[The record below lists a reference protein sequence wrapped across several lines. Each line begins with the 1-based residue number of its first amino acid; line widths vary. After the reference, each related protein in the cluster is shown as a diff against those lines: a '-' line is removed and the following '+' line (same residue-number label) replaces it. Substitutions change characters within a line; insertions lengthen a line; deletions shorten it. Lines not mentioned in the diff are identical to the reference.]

1 MEVIINSIHIKFT
14 DIVDVK
20 QPIKLNSLA
29 VNVVMCDMTYVCYFI
44 VYSAFVFVGFS
55 LPGHPPTQNK
65 NKNKK
70 NKAKNFKV
78 GITTTQNLTYSQS
91 GPFLIPDLSLGF

>member
-29 VNVVMCDMTYVCYFI
+29 VLFHSLQCFFICWFLFTRSSTY
-44 VYSAFVFVGFS
+44 SKQKQKQKQEK
-55 LPGHPPTQNK
+55 QNK
-65 NKNKK
+65 K
-70 NKAKNFKV
+70 
-78 GITTTQNLTYSQS
+78 LQS
-91 GPFLIPDLSLGF
+91 GNHYHTKFNIFAIRSFSHS